1 MSFTLITIVG
11 AAAMVGAM
19 AVLALLDAPWW
30 IVAAPWYV
38 PTIGVALWTLLR
50 PHPAI
55 VGDEDDDSWSGY
67 AVRLVMVGED
77 TANPVPM
84 RAAAALV
91 LGGPV
96 GWALGVLLVLEL
108 LGLV

>member
-1 MSFTLITIVG
+1 MTFALVAVVG

-19 AVLALLDAPWW
+19 ALLALIGAPWW
-30 IVAAPWYV
+30 LVAGPWYV
-38 PTIGVALWTLLR
+38 PTVAVGIWTVFRAR
-50 PHPAI
+50 PAS
-55 VGDEDDDSWSGY
+55 VSDDDDSWSGY

-77 TANPVPM
+77 TANPTAT
-84 RAAAALV
+84 RAFAALV

-96 GWALGVLLVLEL
+96 GWAIGVLLILEL